1 MNSMYREALLLAQFE
16 KGYITS
22 EEYKQKKNKN
32 VNFSKNVYP
41 KLYQVALN
49 DLQKLENMN
58 NNYELK
64 YFQTA
69 KKLFIIKNK
78 YENGLITRE
87 EYLQEFDENF
97 DFNENTMLSFLANK
111 IVNSALKNINEL
123 TNKINESQNE
133 EEKQIYTI
141 MLKLVERTLTDE
153 QLTSDDFKYTN
164 DIKYCVVYTDI
175 NEFNNCLDKLN
186 NLNKQE
192 ENNEINETNKK
203 VIIEPASDNDITEEP
218 KLIDDYLEPIIKNA
232 KYSVTTK
239 NYLITK
245 INEILNTTDF
255 KKKYNLI
262 NELKTYV
269 NYHPSC
275 GIDEETNH
283 RITAYLNDI
292 SKNKVVRPPV
302 EEVEE
307 NKDTS
312 NTNDEN
318 DEYDEIEVK
327 SIEKNTN
334 VKSLKVIKL
343 GALSAI
349 GYFLQSYVVMPN
361 FMQAVGLLWQK
372 LPIARPVLENINKVF
387 GFVSLANFN
396 AQTGIWQNFL
406 GQTINAVLPNQSIL
420 FSFINGIISSAAITT
435 SLALIYKY
443 IGKKKI
449 KFNKTNESVKTSI
462 KETKKEEKFNN
473 LVEKEISENKSNEVE
488 FQEKFELDNN
498 SLLDEYKEENNYQD
512 TTDDDSIDIK
522 ADEELSAIEKE
533 ENDVNVEEEPQK
545 AIAEN
550 NHLLEDEYQEENIEF
565 ETNDANL
572 ENKEENPINTLD
584 NANVVTESNET
595 PLLQEEQIVPEDEQ
609 AKFIPFVLEDEIDIT
624 NVKQVL
630 SQIQSYYIE
639 NNTFSLSIYYKELIT
654 HLKRILYNYT
664 LEKSLI
670 LTIEE
675 INKCQEI
682 LMPLQDDEI
691 LDNKHIIEILEQIK
705 NVVKHNE
712 QLDSMTPANDK
723 EIITD
728 ESIIKQYEK
737 NSESKL
743 TDFKETKP
751 NVPSINE
758 TVDLT
763 LIEKI
768 IQDLEFYNVVNKND
782 GYQNIIDLLNE
793 AVLAFKENN
802 NKLATD
808 KINNI
813 IDLINNLIKEKRLI
827 NLKYCLNDLQEFQK
841 SLTDKKLEIK
851 TETKPQKKVK
861 KETFKVKKD
870 LKNTMNLKQLKEYN
884 KQVDNNEFIIEKIN
898 NFFQWEIFNTKD
910 DDLIN
915 VYNQLIRE
923 LDKVLDCLNNND
935 NAMTIHY
942 LDKIEN
948 MIWQQNLNIDKN
960 IINDIELV
968 KYRLGRRRKR

>member
-1 MNSMYREALLLAQFE
+1 M
-16 KGYITS
+16 
-22 EEYKQKKNKN
+22 NKN
-32 VNFSKNVYP
+32 EFITMVK
-41 KLYQVALN
+41 ALN
-49 DLQKLENMN
+49 
-58 NNYELK
+58 
-64 YFQTA
+64 
-69 KKLFIIKNK
+69 
-78 YENGLITRE
+78 
-87 EYLQEFDENF
+87 
-97 DFNENTMLSFLANK
+97 
-111 IVNSALKNINEL
+111 
-123 TNKINESQNE
+123 
-133 EEKQIYTI
+133 
-141 MLKLVERTLTDE
+141 VE
-153 QLTSDDFKYTN
+153 
-164 DIKYCVVYTDI
+164 
-175 NEFNNCLDKLN
+175 
-186 NLNKQE
+186 
-192 ENNEINETNKK
+192 
-203 VIIEPASDNDITEEP
+203 
-218 KLIDDYLEPIIKNA
+218 
-232 KYSVTTK
+232 
-239 NYLITK
+239 
-245 INEILNTTDF
+245 
-255 KKKYNLI
+255 
-262 NELKTYV
+262 
-269 NYHPSC
+269 
-275 GIDEETNH
+275 
-283 RITAYLNDI
+283 
-292 SKNKVVRPPV
+292 
-302 EEVEE
+302 
-307 NKDTS
+307 
-312 NTNDEN
+312 
-318 DEYDEIEVK
+318 
-327 SIEKNTN
+327 
-334 VKSLKVIKL
+334 
-343 GALSAI
+343 
-349 GYFLQSYVVMPN
+349 
-361 FMQAVGLLWQK
+361 
-372 LPIARPVLENINKVF
+372 
-387 GFVSLANFN
+387 
-396 AQTGIWQNFL
+396 
-406 GQTINAVLPNQSIL
+406 
-420 FSFINGIISSAAITT
+420 ITT
-435 SLALIYKY
+435 
-443 IGKKKI
+443 
-449 KFNKTNESVKTSI
+449 
-462 KETKKEEKFNN
+462 EK
-473 LVEKEISENKSNEVE
+473 L
-488 FQEKFELDNN
+488 Q
-498 SLLDEYKEENNYQD
+498 LLD
-512 TTDDDSIDIK
+512 
-522 ADEELSAIEKE
+522 L
-533 ENDVNVEEEPQK
+533 
-545 AIAEN
+545 
-550 NHLLEDEYQEENIEF
+550 
-565 ETNDANL
+565 
-572 ENKEENPINTLD
+572 
-584 NANVVTESNET
+584 
-595 PLLQEEQIVPEDEQ
+595 
-609 AKFIPFVLEDEIDIT
+609 
-624 NVKQVL
+624 
-630 SQIQSYYIE
+630 
-639 NNTFSLSIYYKELIT
+639 YYKELIT

>member
-262 NELKTYV
+262 NELKT
-269 NYHPSC
+269 
-275 GIDEETNH
+275 
-283 RITAYLNDI
+283 YLNDI